1 MRSHRILPLILLIGL
16 PGSGKSTLA
25 EQWQAA
31 NRASRRIISTDAIR
45 AQLFEGEAYQ
55 GPWLQIWRTVERQFQ
70 RSVTEMRAAMLSAVM
85 YDATNAQRKQRK
97 AAIALARRS
106 GFTHIIGVWVD
117 PSLDVCLQRN
127 QVRTRQ
133 VPEAVIL
140 RMHRQ
145 LIAAPPAFAEGLD
158 RLLHVCPIEPTGNEP
173 LKTALISL
181 VFKNALILQQI

>member
-1 MRSHRILPLILLIGL
+1 MRSQRILPLILLIGL

-31 NRASRRIISTDAIR
+31 NRPSHRIISTDAIR
-45 AQLFEGEAYQ
+45 AQLFEREDYQ
-55 GPWLQIWRTVERQFQ
+55 GPWLPIWRTVE
-70 RSVTEMRAAMLSAVM
+70 
-85 YDATNAQRKQRK
+85 QRK
-97 AAIALARRS
+97 AAIALARHS
-106 GFTHIIGVWVD
+106 GFTQIIGVWVD
-117 PSLDVCLQRN
+117 PSLDLCLQRN
-127 QVRTRQ
+127 RARTRQ

-145 LIAAPPAFAEGLD
+145 LTAAPPAFAEGLD
-158 RLLHVCPIEPTGNEP
+158 RLLHVCPIEPTGEEQ